1 MYARAFV
8 VMRRAAF
15 VVGYF
20 ALYLVVYIR
29 VYVLARCRW
38 RYIQIISKSVKD
50 TVCPVLFN
58 KVGNCGFLF
67 TPETVKLKSYARPP
81 AFSAFGSCTIYRLA
95 PSVLN
100 RVYVPSKSQTP
111 KVFVMPF
118 IVCGSQSE
126 NGKPWYLQAARNF
139 ICTCIL

>member
-1 MYARAFV
+1 MYARALV

-38 RYIQIISKSVKD
+38 RYIQIVGKRIKD

-58 KVGNCGFLF
+58 KVGNCGFF
-67 TPETVKLKSYARPP
+67 CSRPKR
-81 AFSAFGSCTIYRLA
+81 S
-95 PSVLN
+95 N
-100 RVYVPSKSQTP
+100 
-111 KVFVMPF
+111 
-118 IVCGSQSE
+118 
-126 NGKPWYLQAARNF
+126 
-139 ICTCIL
+139 